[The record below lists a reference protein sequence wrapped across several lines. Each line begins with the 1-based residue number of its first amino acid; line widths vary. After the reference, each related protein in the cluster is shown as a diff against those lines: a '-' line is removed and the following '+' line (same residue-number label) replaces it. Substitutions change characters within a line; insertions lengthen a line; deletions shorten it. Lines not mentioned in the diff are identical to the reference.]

1 MNDLPDQLILD
12 NGCPKCN
19 SANVVPVK
27 FTWWGGVL
35 GPRMMHHTKCKDCSY
50 TFNRKTR
57 QSNTKN
63 IIVYSVV
70 VIVIALVLYYFIN
83 RR

>member
-1 MNDLPDQLILD
+1 MSDLPDQLILD

-19 SANVVPVK
+19 SVNVVPVK

-35 GPRMMHHTKCKDCSY
+35 GPRIMHHTKCKECRY
-50 TFNRKTR
+50 TYNRKTR

-63 IIVYSVV
+63 IILYSIVV
-70 VIVIALVLYYFIN
+70 FVIVLVLFYFMN